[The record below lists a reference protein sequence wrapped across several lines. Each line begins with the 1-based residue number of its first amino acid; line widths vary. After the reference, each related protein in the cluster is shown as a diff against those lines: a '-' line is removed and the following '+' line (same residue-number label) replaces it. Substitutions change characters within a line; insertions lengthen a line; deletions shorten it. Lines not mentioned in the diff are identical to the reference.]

1 MALTGGRR
9 MKHKF
14 NCFEGIQ
21 MYAVCEFN
29 QYRKALEEMYKAK
42 IKVSKMYW
50 CFGWKVE
57 FELEDEEQ

>member
-1 MALTGGRR
+1 

-42 IKVSKMYW
+42 INVTKMYW

>member
-1 MALTGGRR
+1 MTD
-9 MKHKF
+9 KHKL

-21 MYAVCEFN
+21 TDAICEFN
-29 QYRKALEEMYKAK
+29 QYRKALEEMYQAK
-42 IKVSKMYW
+42 IKVTKMYW